1 MALPEPQLKKY
12 LVKIN
17 HMKKQASLTSLALLL
32 VLAANPEPL
41 AALFKTNP
49 VLAQATSNV
58 SASTAPNGKTVRIDS
73 SSSMKVMNESHK
85 QQLEQ
90 RPGTNVQVSYDG
102 TDAALQS
109 LLDGKTDLAAVG
121 RPLTAQEKA
130 KGFVVVPQGRHK
142 IAIVVGTDNPF
153 TGNLTFEQ
161 FAQIFRGEITDW
173 SQVGGSP
180 GPIQLIDRPAA
191 SDTRQ
196 AFQSYS
202 VFKQAPFVAATNAV
216 KSEDS
221 TEAVIKKLG
230 TRGISYAIADQVT
243 NTPGVRIVPM
253 HKTLPSDPRYPFS
266 QPLAYVYKGPT
277 ASPVVAAFLGDV
289 AVPTAASPE
298 AVAPVSPQTAAP
310 TSPQT
315 AVAPAPV
322 PVTAEKGFPWLWLL
336 LIPLL
341 GGLLWWLLKR
351 SRPAPAIAPVAAPK
365 VVPIS
370 PPAPV
375 APVVLDEQAPDIK
388 LYEERLVANK
398 TRQKVAD
405 VAVGKRVQTESAQV
419 SVPIEKERVVIER
432 TTPTDTE
439 TVKSSDVAFGV
450 GQARIDTY
458 EEIPEIRKEAFVR
471 EEINVSKEVERETVT
486 AQETLRRE
494 ELDIDIKGNPVIDT
508 DARRPN
514 NLP

>member
-1 MALPEPQLKKY
+1 
-12 LVKIN
+12 
-17 HMKKQASLTSLALLL
+17 MKKQASLASFALLL
-32 VLAANPEPL
+32 TLAANPEPP
-41 AALFKTNP
+41 AALFKNNP
-49 VLAQATSNV
+49 VLAQAASNV
-58 SASTAPNGKTVRIDS
+58 PASTAPNVKTVRIDG
-73 SSSMKVMNESHK
+73 SSSMKMTNESRK

-90 RPGTNVQVSYDG
+90 RSPGTDVKVSYDG
-102 TDAALQS
+102 TNAALKS

-121 RPLTAQEKA
+121 RPLTAEEKA
-130 KGFVVVPQGRHK
+130 KGFVVIPQNRHK
-142 IAIVVGTDNPF
+142 IAIVVGSDNPF

-161 FAQIFRGEITDW
+161 FAKIFRGEITDW

-180 GPIQLIDRPAA
+180 GPIQLIDRPET

-202 VFKQAPFVAATNAV
+202 VFQQAPFVAATNAV
-216 KSEDS
+216 KLSEDS
-221 TEAVIKKLG
+221 TDALIKKLG

-266 QPLAYVYKGPT
+266 QPLAYVYKGPA
-277 ASPVVAAFLGDV
+277 ASPAVAAFLGDV
-289 AVPTAASPE
+289 AVATAASPE
-298 AVAPVSPQTAAP
+298 AVAPASPQTVAP
-310 TSPQT
+310 TSSQT

-322 PVTAEKGFPWLWLL
+322 PIAEERGFPWLWLL

-351 SRPAPAIAPVAAPK
+351 SRPAPALAPIAAPK
-365 VVPIS
+365 VVPVP

-375 APVVLDEQAPDIK
+375 TPVILDEQAPDIK
-388 LYEERLVANK
+388 LYEERLVADK

-405 VAVGKRVQTESAQV
+405 VAVAKRVETEQGQV

-432 TTPTDTE
+432 ITPTDAG

-450 GQARIDTY
+450 GEARIETY

-471 EEINVSKEVERETVT
+471 EEISVSKEVERETVT

-494 ELDIDIKGNPVIDT
+494 ELDIDMKGNPVVDEDS
-508 DARRPN
+508 DARRPKN
-514 NLP
+514 RP

>member
-1 MALPEPQLKKY
+1 MALPELSPKED

-17 HMKKQASLTSLALLL
+17 HMKKQASLTSFALLL
-32 VLAANPEPL
+32 VLAANPAPL
-41 AALFKTNP
+41 AALFKTAP
-49 VLAQATSNV
+49 VLAQA
-58 SASTAPNGKTVRIDS
+58 APNVTASINEKTIRIDG
-73 SSSMKVMNESHK
+73 SSSMKVTNESHK

-90 RPGTNVQVSYDG
+90 RSPGTNVQVSYDG

-142 IAIVVGTDNPF
+142 IAILVGSDNPF

-161 FAQIFRGEITDW
+161 FAQIFRGEITNW

-180 GPIQLIDRPAA
+180 GPIQLIDRPES

-196 AFQSYS
+196 AFKSYS
-202 VFKQAPFVAATNAV
+202 VFEQAPFVAATNAV

-221 TEAVIKKLG
+221 TDAVVKKLG

-243 NTPGVRIVPM
+243 NIPGVRIVPM

-289 AVPTAASPE
+289 AVPTAATPR
-298 AVAPVSPQTAAP
+298 AVAPASPQIAP

-315 AVAPAPV
+315 TVAPAPV
-322 PVTAEKGFPWLWLL
+322 QTTEERGFPWWLL
-336 LIPLL
+336 LLPLL

-351 SRPAPAIAPVAAPK
+351 SRPAPAIAPK
-365 VVPIS
+365 VVPVP

-375 APVVLDEQAPDIK
+375 APVILDEQAPDIK

-405 VAVGKRVQTESAQV
+405 VAVGKRVETEPAQV

-432 TTPTDTE
+432 TTPTDAG
-439 TVKSSDVAFGV
+439 TVKSGDVAFGV
-450 GQARIDTY
+450 GQARIETY

-471 EEINVSKEVERETVT
+471 EEISVSKEVERETVT

-494 ELDIDIKGNPVIDT
+494 ELDIDMKGNPVIDES
-508 DARRPN
+508 DVHHPKNRP
-514 NLP
+514 

>member
-1 MALPEPQLKKY
+1 
-12 LVKIN
+12 
-17 HMKKQASLTSLALLL
+17 MKKQASLASFALLL
-32 VLAANPEPL
+32 TLAANPEPL
-41 AALFKTNP
+41 AALFKNNP
-49 VLAQATSNV
+49 VLAQAASNV
-58 SASTAPNGKTVRIDS
+58 PASTAPNVKTVRIDG
-73 SSSMKVMNESHK
+73 SSSMKMTNESRK

-90 RPGTNVQVSYDG
+90 RSPGTDVKVSYDG
-102 TDAALQS
+102 TNAALKS

-121 RPLTAQEKA
+121 RPLTAEEKA
-130 KGFVVVPQGRHK
+130 KGFVVIPQNRHK
-142 IAIVVGTDNPF
+142 IAIVVGSDNPF

-161 FAQIFRGEITDW
+161 FAKIFRGEITDW

-180 GPIQLIDRPAA
+180 GPTQLIDRPET

-202 VFKQAPFVAATNAV
+202 VFQQAPFVAATNAV
-216 KSEDS
+216 KLSEDS
-221 TEAVIKKLG
+221 TDALIKKLG

-266 QPLAYVYKGPT
+266 QPLAYVYKGPA
-277 ASPVVAAFLGDV
+277 ASPAVAAFLGDV

-298 AVAPVSPQTAAP
+298 AVAP
-310 TSPQT
+310 
-315 AVAPAPV
+315 APV
-322 PVTAEKGFPWLWLL
+322 PITEERGFPWLWLL
-336 LIPLL
+336 LIPLV

-351 SRPAPAIAPVAAPK
+351 SRPAPALAPIAAPK
-365 VVPIS
+365 VVPVP

-375 APVVLDEQAPDIK
+375 TPVILDEQAPDIK
-388 LYEERLVANK
+388 LYEERLVADK

-405 VAVGKRVQTESAQV
+405 VAVAKRVETEQGQV

-432 TTPTDTE
+432 TIPTDAG

-450 GQARIDTY
+450 GEARIETY

-471 EEINVSKEVERETVT
+471 EEISVSKEVERETVT

-494 ELDIDIKGNPVIDT
+494 ELDIDMKGNPVVDEDS
-508 DARRPN
+508 DARRPKN
-514 NLP
+514 RP